1 MDIVCMRDYLGKH
14 IKLVLLNGYYYKG
27 KVVDVTEKSIVLI
40 DINAKR
46 VCLDASNIMTAE
58 EVR

>member
-1 MDIVCMRDYLGKH
+1 MRDYLGKH